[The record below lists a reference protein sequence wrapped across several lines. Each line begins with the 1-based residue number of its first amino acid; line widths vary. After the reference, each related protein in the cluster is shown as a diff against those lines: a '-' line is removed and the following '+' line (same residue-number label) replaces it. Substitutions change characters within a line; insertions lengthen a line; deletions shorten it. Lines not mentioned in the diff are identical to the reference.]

1 MPEFL
6 RPYAVKKS
14 APLLGI
20 CASTHMTSSGVSA
33 DIRRLSDAGVSAT
46 VSDAPIMDEI
56 LPANKL
62 IQTLRLGETLYYQV
76 SNDLTNHEWLI

>member
-6 RPYAVKKS
+6 RPYAD
-14 APLLGI
+14 
-20 CASTHMTSSGVSA
+20 T
-33 DIRRLSDAGVSAT
+33 
-46 VSDAPIMDEI
+46 PIMDEI

-62 IQTLRLGETLYYQV
+62 IQTLGETLYYQA